1 MTQPE
6 AHLLACKVRDGL
18 PMPLRQRL
26 KAIDVCP
33 RLHQGML
40 TIRVY
45 AVAQTAEDPPP
56 FVFTAEEL

>member
-1 MTQPE
+1 M
-6 AHLLACKVRDGL
+6 AI
-18 PMPLRQRL
+18 RQRL

-56 FVFTAEEL
+56 FVFKSEEL